1 MRKSSDFFLISI
13 YDSICQHNFFFSPFV
28 IDFCIWYGGKRK
40 HRCCRVYDNDTFMAI
55 DLMDSN
61 STEIPDF
68 NQSQNLNLSV
78 IDLRSNS
85 DLEPSNDND
94 FRTLTYLNDLLLP
107 EHVNCPGGLRVW
119 ERVEL
124 VDDRK

>member
-1 MRKSSDFFLISI
+1 
-13 YDSICQHNFFFSPFV
+13 
-28 IDFCIWYGGKRK
+28 
-40 HRCCRVYDNDTFMAI
+40 MAI